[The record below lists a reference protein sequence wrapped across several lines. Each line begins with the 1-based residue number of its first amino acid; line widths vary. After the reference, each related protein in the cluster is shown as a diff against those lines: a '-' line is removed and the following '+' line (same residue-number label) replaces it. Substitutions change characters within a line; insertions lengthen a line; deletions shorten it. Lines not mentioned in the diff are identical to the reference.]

1 MIEDEPQCIP
11 QSTTRRSAAR
21 ISRLSRYGPLV
32 AWTIL
37 IFIGS
42 GDVLSAQHTS
52 LLLPFVKWLF
62 PSASPHFLSMVHFL
76 IRKTGH
82 LTEYAILATLGARAF
97 HNSTHQSVRR
107 NWFWL
112 ALVLAIAYALSDEF
126 HQSFV
131 PARTASIYDCMIDTA
146 GALLALSVFWLRRRR
161 GPEPSLRIPTS
172 RDNERIEVQSATL

>member
-1 MIEDEPQCIP
+1 MIEDAQDIP
-11 QSTTRRSAAR
+11 HSTTRRSAAGT
-21 ISRLSRYGPLV
+21 SRLSRYGPLV

-52 LLLPFVKWLF
+52 LLLLFVKWLF
-62 PSASPHFLSMVHFL
+62 PSASPHFLSTVHFL
-76 IRKTGH
+76 IRKAGH

-97 HNSTHQSVRR
+97 HNSTHESLRR

-112 ALVLAIAYALSDEF
+112 ALLLAIAYALSDEF

-146 GALLALSVFWLRRRR
+146 GALLALGVFWLRHRR
-161 GPEPSLRIPTS
+161 GTEPSVRIPTS
-172 RDNERIEVQSATL
+172 RDNDRIEVQSAAL